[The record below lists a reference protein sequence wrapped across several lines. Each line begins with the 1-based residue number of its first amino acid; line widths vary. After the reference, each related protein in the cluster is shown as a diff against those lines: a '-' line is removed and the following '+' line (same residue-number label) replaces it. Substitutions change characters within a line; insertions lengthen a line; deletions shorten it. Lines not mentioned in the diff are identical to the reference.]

1 MRIPILLAAAVTA
14 FAASAQQ
21 LYNEPTFDQME
32 RLITAVN
39 AGASQA
45 PQQQGPTFDQMAE
58 LIAAV
63 RDSVLRQQQ
72 QGPTT
77 NQMAELIQAVKG
89 NAPLTNVTMEVEA
102 QGARYLAMWD
112 CATGLPLGDRASVEY
127 RPGDMYLVGVASDDG
142 VNYRPAPSNY
152 VVGVASAEAE
162 TNKVYAADA
171 YWYDGSEWRLVSY
184 GPVADDLLEY
194 GLREVVRMTGIHI
207 GEENSK
213 TQYVK
218 GVWAETATPVQG
230 GDKTIEIG
238 VNAHATETADHN
250 QAIAIGR
257 DSLSVGA
264 ATVAVG
270 PNSFAEG
277 EQAVALGWRA
287 NAVGAHAVSVGS
299 ANAKLTNHEDYYK
312 DGNVNSN
319 SNLHVA
325 GPYAVAIGF
334 NDKATGTDSVA
345 IGREALS
352 STNSTMA
359 IGNRAAATAEGAV
372 QIGTGTNST
381 PHTLQFEGIT
391 LARNGKPVGIEP
403 DLQAAEPEAPSVG
416 DDPDFDY
423 VVSVSSGSVTTIL
436 PSDALEEGSTVAL
449 DCVGMRNYTVYL
461 PNEPAVRAGLPI
473 QLSFMLPDGIKHA
486 EVGKSYTAGLPC
498 RIVFEQPYSGLV
510 VSTMT
515 PLDDGYDWAPVVT
528 NCSLVYHM
536 TDGSFSSD
544 GRSSLLGANL
554 HCATAFQLV
563 YPLDSSGGATTNT
576 VDLLTAA
583 PDADYIVGTLY
594 GRAPGVYSQVPRD
607 AAPLVDETHVPA
619 RVVYRTLGGETSFD
633 IDIEVDH

>member
-1 MRIPILLAAAVTA
+1 MRLLMFAVAVAAALAAP
-14 FAASAQQ
+14 AQQ
-21 LYNEPTFDQME
+21 MYHQPTYAQVE
-32 RLITAVN
+32 RLIAAVN
-39 AGASQA
+39 AGASQT
-45 PQQQGPTFDQMAE
+45 PQQGPTFEQMAD
-58 LIAAV
+58 LITAV
-63 RDSVLRQQQ
+63 RESVLRQQQ

-77 NQMAELIQAVKG
+77 NQMTELIQAVKG
-89 NAPLTNVTMEVEA
+89 NAPLTNVTVEVEA

-127 RPGDMYLVGVASDDG
+127 RPGDMYLVGVVSDDG

-171 YWYDGSEWRLVSY
+171 YWYDGSGWRLVSY
-184 GPVADDLLEY
+184 GPLADNLIEY

-325 GPYAVAIGF
+325 GPYAVAVGF

-345 IGREALS
+345 IGREAMS
-352 STNSTMA
+352 STNSAMA
-359 IGNRAAATAEGAV
+359 IGSRAAATAEGAV
-372 QIGTGTNST
+372 QIGTGTNSA
-381 PHTLQFEGIT
+381 PHTLKFEDVVIVKDG
-391 LARNGKPVGIEP
+391 RVVGSAVP
-403 DLQAAEPEAPSVG
+403 EPETVEPSAGAPGSDTDYDVAVSPGALVTIMPSVPIPG
-416 DDPDFDY
+416 
-423 VVSVSSGSVTTIL
+423 GATI
-436 PSDALEEGSTVAL
+436 GI
-449 DCVGMRNYTVYL
+449 DCSGMRNYTVYC
-461 PNEPAVRAGLPI
+461 PNEPELREGLPVAMR
-473 QLSFMLPDGIKHA
+473 FDLPDGTRHA
-486 EVGKSYTAGLPC
+486 TPGPLWAAKLPV
-498 RIVFEQPYSGLV
+498 RYAVEQPYGGLV
-510 VSTMT
+510 VIT
-515 PLDDGYDWAPVVT
+515 PTVLDDGYDWTPVVT
-528 NCSLVYHM
+528 NCSVAYNM
-536 TDGSFSSD
+536 D
-544 GRSSLLGANL
+544 GRFVCRGSSWSIQGQSLQ
-554 HCATAFQLV
+554 CATAFTLS
-563 YPLDSSGGATTNT
+563 YPLADGGTNT
-576 VDLLTAA
+576 VSLITL
-583 PDADYIVGTLY
+583 PEGQPYYGGTLFGSAPSVECSLAAGETPEVTEY
-594 GRAPGVYSQVPRD
+594 G
-607 AAPLVDETHVPA
+607 VPA
-619 RVVYRTLGGETSFD
+619 VLRYTTVNGTTEFSTTLDVFQD
-633 IDIEVDH
+633 